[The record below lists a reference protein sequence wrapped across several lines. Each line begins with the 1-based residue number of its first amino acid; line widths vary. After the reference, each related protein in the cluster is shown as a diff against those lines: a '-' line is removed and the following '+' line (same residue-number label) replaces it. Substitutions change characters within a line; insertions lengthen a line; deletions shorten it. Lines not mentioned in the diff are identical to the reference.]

1 MLPKLAESFKRI
13 LYLSGMLVLGA
24 YAHSSFAQSF
34 SATIIQ
40 DSSYVASGGLDEH
53 QVTHRALG
61 IFSFEYRLDDSIK
74 FYADAQ
80 VQRGDNGSDVVG
92 DLQAYSN
99 IDEDDLNKIY
109 EVWVEKSF
117 NEGELRFKLGQVDAN
132 SEFAYPVHGEEF
144 INSSMG
150 FSPTIS
156 YLPTYPTPRLSIN
169 AFWKASQNTQF
180 AIGHYADEN
189 NRLDDSFT
197 IAQWTQQLGS
207 VNATL
212 GAWHQSGGIAPL
224 IESPENEAFLETNAD
239 GLFAVLSGDL
249 DAQFFKST
257 STNWFAQYGSSDD
270 KTSEVDTHI
279 GAGLVWYGVNQR
291 EDDMLGIALTHIKIS
306 PLLFN
311 QYKKNETSVEVFYRY
326 QLNDYF
332 AIKPDI
338 QIIANPAARIEAED
352 AVVFTMRFELSI

>member
-1 MLPKLAESFKRI
+1 
-13 LYLSGMLVLGA
+13 
-24 YAHSSFAQSF
+24 
-34 SATIIQ
+34 
-40 DSSYVASGGLDEH
+40 
-53 QVTHRALG
+53 
-61 IFSFEYRLDDSIK
+61 
-74 FYADAQ
+74 
-80 VQRGDNGSDVVG
+80 
-92 DLQAYSN
+92 
-99 IDEDDLNKIY
+99 
-109 EVWVEKSF
+109 
-117 NEGELRFKLGQVDAN
+117 
-132 SEFAYPVHGEEF
+132 
-144 INSSMG
+144 MG

-212 GAWHQSGGIAPL
+212 GAWHQSGGIAP
-224 IESPENEAFLETNAD
+224 
-239 GLFAVLSGDL
+239 L